1 MMWTPFA
8 VLGPEL
14 KIFLALVSII
24 GPVAIAVLVFII
36 KRIEKEN
43 PGRIRWR

>member
-1 MMWTPFA
+1 MMWTTFVA
-8 VLGPEL
+8 LGPEL
-14 KIFLALVSII
+14 KLFLALVSVL

-36 KRIEKEN
+36 KRIEREN